1 MTPFGIAGIQMNL
14 QHGNN
19 VDAIEEKINLLM
31 CLYPWVEMVIVSELA
46 AHGPLDS
53 FAETM
58 PGITEQ
64 RFCAMAKKHNIWLIP
79 G

>member
-31 CLYPWVEMVIVSELA
+31 CL
-46 AHGPLDS
+46 
-53 FAETM
+53 
-58 PGITEQ
+58 
-64 RFCAMAKKHNIWLIP
+64 
-79 G
+79 